1 MLKPQENLGLHFVPV
16 IPNGITHDFV
26 VLTNKK
32 AQTAFSPFGFTVL
45 ATLRVAHN
53 FLRFTN
59 EETSSFTVHRR
70 RCGASGNRTRDL
82 FHAME
87 ARYQLRYSPESHV
100 LPSQA
105 CSVGTK

>member
-1 MLKPQENLGLHFVPV
+1 MPA
-16 IPNGITHDFV
+16 IPNGIAHDFV

-32 AQTAFSPFGFTVL
+32 ARTAFSPFGFTVP

-70 RCGASGNRTRDL
+70 RCGAKGIRTPDL
-82 FHAME
+82 LIANE
-87 ARYQLRYSPESHV
+87 TRYQLRHSP
-100 LPSQA
+100 
-105 CSVGTK
+105 